1 MLIFDCHADTL
12 GKWTDNI
19 LDTHFKMNEIKPPFI
34 QVFAAFIGEEGDTY
48 ARVSKL
54 IDTYDSLA
62 GFKRIT
68 SLDDIKEDAISSVLS
83 VEGGDAIGGDI
94 ERLKALYKRGVRILT
109 LTWNYDNAIAG
120 AALGGGTGL
129 TPFGREVINFCEKN
143 GITVDLS
150 HASDE
155 TFYDVL
161 ALSKKPVTVS
171 HSNLRELCGHKR
183 NITKDEFRLLIKN
196 GGVAGVNFYPPFL
209 NGDRADMNDILRH
222 IDAFLS
228 LGGEDSVGIGTDFD
242 GIGSLPG
249 GIYGTRSLYTLCEK
263 LITLY
268 GDNVA
273 EKIMGQNFL
282 RVLRA
287 NLR

>member
-1 MLIFDCHADTL
+1 M
-12 GKWTDNI
+12 
-19 LDTHFKMNEIKPPFI
+19 
-34 QVFAAFIGEEGDTY
+34 
-48 ARVSKL
+48 
-54 IDTYDSLA
+54 
-62 GFKRIT
+62 
-68 SLDDIKEDAISSVLS
+68 
-83 VEGGDAIGGDI
+83 
-94 ERLKALYKRGVRILT
+94 
-109 LTWNYDNAIAG
+109 
-120 AALGGGTGL
+120 
-129 TPFGREVINFCEKN
+129 
-143 GITVDLS
+143 
-150 HASDE
+150 
-155 TFYDVL
+155 
-161 ALSKKPVTVS
+161 TVS